1 MDDLCIATPRPTDS
15 SLDTQRNEVHVQC
28 APLAQ
33 NRQATVVYV
42 SHTRA
47 RQADNTVNCQ
57 ERE

>member
-1 MDDLCIATPRPTDS
+1 MNDLCIATPPPTDS
-15 SLDTQRNEVHVQC
+15 SLDTQRNDVHVQC

-42 SHTRA
+42 SHTCA
-47 RQADNTVNCQ
+47 GQADDTVDCQ